1 MSRSFAQSPSLKF
14 AAAADA
20 EPVWPVCFCFLSQ
33 LLGFSLSFSLAYPL
47 RIFICQSQLHARTP
61 LFTSTTSKMSSTPLA
76 GLANNNASSVQQREG
91 EMGNLLSLENPVF
104 CCYLFWATVLV
115 VKMLLMSL
123 LTALQRFRYKVSND
137 KYSPHHHICVL
148 AQLMLPTAA
157 RSTAIGCA
165 AQGKQHSQT
174 KPTTSPYSTR
184 ICGL

>member
-14 AAAADA
+14 AAIA

-33 LLGFSLSFSLAYPL
+33 LVGFSLGFSLAYPL
-47 RIFICQSQLHARTP
+47 RILFICQSQLHARAT
-61 LFTSTTSKMSSTPLA
+61 LLTSTTSKMSSTPLA

-91 EMGNLLSLENPVF
+91 EMAILLSLENPVF

-137 KYSPHHHICVL
+137 EYSPHHNICIL

-157 RSTAIGCA
+157 GSTAIGCA
-165 AQGKQHSQT
+165 AQGKQHV
-174 KPTTSPYSTR
+174 
-184 ICGL
+184 L

>member
-14 AAAADA
+14 AAIV
-20 EPVWPVCFCFLSQ
+20 EPVWPVCFCFLPQ
-33 LLGFSLSFSLAYPL
+33 LLGFSLSFSFSFSLACPL
-47 RIFICQSQLHARTP
+47 RIFICQSQLYARAP
-61 LFTSTTSKMSSTPLA
+61 LLTSTTSKMSSTPLA
-76 GLANNNASSVQQREG
+76 GLANNNASSVPQREG

-148 AQLMLPTAA
+148 A
-157 RSTAIGCA
+157 
-165 AQGKQHSQT
+165 
-174 KPTTSPYSTR
+174 
-184 ICGL
+184 